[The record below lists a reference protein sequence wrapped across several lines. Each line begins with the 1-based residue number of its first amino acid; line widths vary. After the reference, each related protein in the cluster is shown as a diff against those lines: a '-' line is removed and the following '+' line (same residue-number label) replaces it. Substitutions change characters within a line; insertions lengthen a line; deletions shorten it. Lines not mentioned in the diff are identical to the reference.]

1 MLQGHRCIR
10 TCMPQGRWQAGLK
23 HCFQRLR
30 CSRLGDGRRVCT
42 RRSRRFFS
50 TFLTTVVAAPSPL
63 RFLWPFPPN
72 VQPGRR
78 GVGGASEA
86 PIPDSSVPRH
96 MGRGATHL
104 SGETD
109 MAKLWL
115 VGFGSWFRNGGSRAS
130 TYHFQRFGVLCHL
143 LGIRLPIGV
152 KLQTRASKGDEAMRG
167 NRSPGNQTPNRI
179 IGVKLQM
186 CASKGGEAMRGN
198 WS

>member
-1 MLQGHRCIR
+1 
-10 TCMPQGRWQAGLK
+10 
-23 HCFQRLR
+23 
-30 CSRLGDGRRVCT
+30 
-42 RRSRRFFS
+42 
-50 TFLTTVVAAPSPL
+50 
-63 RFLWPFPPN
+63 
-72 VQPGRR
+72 
-78 GVGGASEA
+78 
-86 PIPDSSVPRH
+86 
-96 MGRGATHL
+96 MGTGATHL